1 MNKGPRH
8 SILLIEDEPLLAMDV
23 EMVLTE
29 AGFRV
34 IGPATT
40 TAQAMRLI
48 RDQQP
53 ELTLLDLNLGNEMVF
68 PVADLLAETG
78 RPFVILSG
86 HSRQMVPP
94 RHRDPCRRRPR
105 GRSPR
110 LRSCAVRCPARCRR

>member
-1 MNKGPRH
+1 
-8 SILLIEDEPLLAMDV
+8 MDV

-94 RHRDPCRRRPR
+94 RHRDRPFLQK
-105 GRSPR
+105 PYEPALL
-110 LRSCAVRCPARCRR
+110 LRTLHDVLQAGG